1 MPKPETPNPRAAA
14 VLAQGQDRA
23 RAPAAPAGSVTD
35 QGARTMQGNSSST
48 SAGSDPA
55 PVGFEEAI
63 AELETIVARMES
75 GELTLEQ
82 SLAAYK
88 RGAALLHYCQLAL
101 KDAQQQVKVL
111 ESGVLRDF
119 PGADDDSQ

>member
-1 MPKPETPNPRAAA
+1 MPKPETPRPRAADA
-14 VLAQGQDRA
+14 VAQGSDAA
-23 RAPAAPAGSVTD
+23 RAPADPTGSLVGQGAGAVQEHSATSSAASDATPAG
-35 QGARTMQGNSSST
+35 
-48 SAGSDPA
+48 
-55 PVGFEEAI
+55 FEQAM

-119 PGADDDSQ
+119 PGATDDGQ

>member
-1 MPKPETPNPRAAA
+1 M
-14 VLAQGQDRA
+14 
-23 RAPAAPAGSVTD
+23 
-35 QGARTMQGNSSST
+35 
-48 SAGSDPA
+48 
-55 PVGFEEAI
+55 

-88 RGAALLHYCQLAL
+88 RGATLLHYCQSAL

-111 ESGVLRDF
+111 ESGALRDF
-119 PGADDDSQ
+119 PGSDDDSE

>member
-1 MPKPETPNPRAAA
+1 MSKPEMPRPRTADA
-14 VLAQGQDRA
+14 LAQEPDRA
-23 RAPAAPAGSVTD
+23 RAPAASADPVTD
-35 QGARTMQGNSSST
+35 KGAGAMQGNSSSS

-55 PVGFEEAI
+55 PVSFEQAM

-82 SLAAYK
+82 SLADYK

-101 KDAQQQVKVL
+101 KDVQQQVKVL

-119 PGADDDSQ
+119 PVDDGE

>member
-1 MPKPETPNPRAAA
+1 MAKAEVPRVHGAEVPASSAAGQNAAA
-14 VLAQGQDRA
+14 
-23 RAPAAPAGSVTD
+23 APDNSASSSAGLDPAPAG
-35 QGARTMQGNSSST
+35 
-48 SAGSDPA
+48 
-55 PVGFEEAI
+55 FEQAL

-82 SLAAYK
+82 SLTTYK
-88 RGAALLHYCQLAL
+88 RGAGLLHYCQLAL

-119 PGADDDSQ
+119 PVADDSQ

>member
-1 MPKPETPNPRAAA
+1 MSKPEATA
-14 VLAQGQDRA
+14 D
-23 RAPAAPAGSVTD
+23 SV
-35 QGARTMQGNSSST
+35 
-48 SAGSDPA
+48 
-55 PVGFEEAI
+55 PVGFEQAL

-88 RGAALLHYCQLAL
+88 RGAALLQYCQSAL

-111 ESGVLRDF
+111 ESGLLRDF
-119 PGADDDSQ
+119 PGVDDDGQ

>member
-1 MPKPETPNPRAAA
+1 MPKHQTSN
-14 VLAQGQDRA
+14 VDA
-23 RAPAAPAGSVTD
+23 R
-35 QGARTMQGNSSST
+35 GARQD
-48 SAGSDPA
+48 GSDPPGSAAIPDLDRGTGSAAKSNADTPGDSAAA
-55 PVGFEEAI
+55 PVGFEQAL

-88 RGAALLHYCQLAL
+88 RGAALLQYCQSAL

-111 ESGVLRDF
+111 ESGVLQDF
-119 PGADDDSQ
+119 RAVDSDGE

>member
-1 MPKPETPNPRAAA
+1 MPKPEMPRARAA
-14 VLAQGQDRA
+14 DALAQGPEDRA
-23 RAPAAPAGSVTD
+23 RAAAAATGSATD
-35 QGARTMQGNSSST
+35 QNAEIGGGT

-55 PVGFEEAI
+55 PVGFEQAM

-88 RGAALLHYCQLAL
+88 RGATLLHYCQSAL

-111 ESGVLRDF
+111 ESGLLQDLRAVD
-119 PGADDDSQ
+119 GESD

>member
-1 MPKPETPNPRAAA
+1 MPKSGVPSVGAA
-14 VLAQGQDRA
+14 DE
-23 RAPAAPAGSVTD
+23 PPAGSVGR
-35 QGARTMQGNSSST
+35 QSAGVESST
-48 SAGSDPA
+48 SASVGLDPVPA
-55 PVGFEEAI
+55 GFEHAL

-82 SLAAYK
+82 SLSTYK

-119 PGADDDSQ
+119 PASDDNQ